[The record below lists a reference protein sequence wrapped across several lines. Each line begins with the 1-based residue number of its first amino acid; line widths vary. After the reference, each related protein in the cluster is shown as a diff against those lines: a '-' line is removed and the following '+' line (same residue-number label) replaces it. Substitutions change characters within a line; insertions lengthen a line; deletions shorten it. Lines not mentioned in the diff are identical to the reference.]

1 MAETPEQKYNRIAAA
16 VRQTILNEFPN
27 PNRVGCPGDAKLRE
41 VAFRRTIVED
51 DDWQHITHCSPCYAE
66 YLEVKE
72 QKRRAGRRARTLGLI
87 GGSALLVVLTGVVG
101 YEYIEK
107 QKGSQQVVSDASE
120 SATLNLRESSGPR
133 GDQNASQRDVPVLPA
148 RHLNLKIILPFGSE
162 PGKYLIEFMD
172 ETGRVFANSDAS
184 AEIAAGETALTT
196 HVDLSSKSPGNYT
209 IGLRQQS
216 FDWVRHQFQI
226 R

>member
-41 VAFRRTIVED
+41 VASRRMIVED

-72 QKRRAGRRARTLGLI
+72 QNRRAGRRARTLGLI
-87 GGSALLVVLTGVVG
+87 GGSALLVALTGVVG
-101 YEYIEK
+101 YEYIDK
-107 QKGSQQVVSDASE
+107 QKGSQQVVSDAFE

-133 GDQNASQRDVPVLPA
+133 GDRSPPQRDLPVLPA
-148 RHLNLKIILPFGSE
+148 RRLNLKIILPFGSE
-162 PGKYLIEFMD
+162 PGKYQIEFMD
-172 ETGRVFANSDAS
+172 GRGRAFANSDAS
-184 AEIAAGETALTT
+184 ASLAAAETELTT
-196 HVDLSSKSPGNYT
+196 RVDLSGKNPGDYT